1 MGAASLIAKS
11 VGSTSDIEDTFRGL
25 GLFVLAET
33 AGNLLLI
40 CVVLPLIYFVF
51 LRQNPLLFLVDA
63 ARPAITAMVALS
75 S

>member
-63 ARPAITAMVALS
+63 ARPAITAMVGPS